1 MRLFLGSYTKVERK
15 QASEILEL
23 YALGPARELS
33 ALSLG
38 ISNSNYKVI
47 TDSGNWLLK
56 ISNDKGIDELK
67 QEQEILTYINERG
80 YRYSLCPRQTISGEK
95 VYQYGE
101 YFGVLFPFIEG
112 IPPGPSDQ
120 TCRDIGQALGEL
132 HSLTHTTQLQSLRD
146 HKQVGFEAE
155 EIIAYLD
162 EASCPEDFKS
172 CFEQV
177 FPDHLEA
184 YMNQSFEKGLIHGD
198 LYYDNTL
205 FYHNRVCAVL
215 DFEQSG
221 RGEYLLDLGISM
233 SGTCLEKGRV
243 IHPLVDSFIQGY
255 ETVRK
260 LSGRELEFLHDAIC
274 IGLFSIAL
282 WRIKRFTEGN
292 LDPLMSDSYR
302 ELLLR
307 AISYRQTLSHQSTH
321 SHKE

>member
-1 MRLFLGSYTKVERK
+1 MRLFLGSYTKVGPK
-15 QASEILEL
+15 QASEILKL
-23 YALGPARELS
+23 YALGPVRELS
-33 ALSLG
+33 PLSLG
-38 ISNSNYKVI
+38 ISNSNYKVT
-47 TDSGNWLLK
+47 TDDGDWLLK
-56 ISNDKGIDELK
+56 ISNDKGIEALK
-67 QEQEILTYINERG
+67 QEQEILMYLFEKG
-80 YRYSLCPRQTISGEK
+80 YPYSLCPRQTVSGDK
-95 VYQYGE
+95 VYQYGP

-132 HSLTHTTQLQSLRD
+132 HSLKHTAELQSLRD
-146 HKQVGFEAE
+146 HNEVGFGAE
-155 EIIAYLD
+155 EVITYLND
-162 EASCPEDFKS
+162 PACPEDFKK
-172 CFEQV
+172 CFKQV
-177 FPDHLEA
+177 FPDQLETFLKQ
-184 YMNQSFEKGLIHGD
+184 NFEKGIIHGD

-205 FYHNRVCAVL
+205 FHHNRVCAVL

-274 IGLFSIAL
+274 LGLFSIAL

-292 LDPLMSDSYR
+292 LNPLMSDSYR
-302 ELLLR
+302 ELLQR
-307 AISYRQTLSHQSTH
+307 AKSYRQTLSHQSTH

>member
-1 MRLFLGSYTKVERK
+1 LGSYTKVGLT

-23 YALGPARELS
+23 YGLGPVSELS

-38 ISNSNYKVI
+38 ISNSNYRVI
-47 TDSGNWLLK
+47 AEDGTWLLK
-56 ISNDKGIDELK
+56 ISNDKGIEELK
-67 QEQEILTYINERG
+67 QEQEILTYLHERG
-80 YRYSLCPRQTISGEK
+80 YRYSLRPHRTLKGEK
-95 VYQYGE
+95 VYHYGQ

-132 HSLTHTTQLQSLRD
+132 HSLNHTSELHSLRD
-146 HKQVGFEAE
+146 HNEVGFGAK
-155 EIIAYLD
+155 EIVSYLD
-162 EASCPEDFKS
+162 DKSCPQDFKD
-172 CFEQV
+172 CFENV
-177 FPDHLEA
+177 FPSRLKGFLDHD
-184 YMNQSFEKGLIHGD
+184 FERGIIHGD

-205 FYHNRVCAVL
+205 FHQNRVCAVL

-221 RGEYLLDLGISM
+221 RGEYLIDLGISL

-292 LDPLMSDSYR
+292 LNPLMSDSYR
-302 ELLLR
+302 ELLQR
-307 AISYRQTLSHQSTH
+307 AMSYRQTLSHQSNH
-321 SHKE
+321 SNKE